1 MAIEARGRVDDRR
14 RGTEV
19 DRPRRV
25 AAGLTVLALVAVAL
39 TFAVA
44 FVHAGPT
51 GTDTVLH
58 PVDAARV
65 GAVAVASD
73 DAGLDAPSLHALKG
87 EPASRTRATVFA
99 IVALG
104 VVIAAAARRRRP
116 AGPRPVLF
124 ACAPAGPDP
133 GRGPPSVR
141 IA

>member
-1 MAIEARGRVDDRR
+1 MAIEARGRMGDRR
-14 RGTEV
+14 RRTEA
-19 DRPRRV
+19 DRPRRI
-25 AAGLTVLALVAVAL
+25 AAGLTVLAVLAVAF

-51 GTDTVLH
+51 GADAVVH
-58 PVDAARV
+58 PVDAARE
-65 GAVAVASD
+65 GAVAIAG
-73 DAGLDAPSLHALKG
+73 DAGLDAPSLHALRA

-104 VVIAAAARRRRP
+104 VVIAAATRRRRP

-124 ACAPAGPDP
+124 ACTLAGPAP
-133 GRGPPSVR
+133 GRGPPSSR